1 MVRRKSANA
10 AELDIRLAEAVQGV
24 KSGKYKSSYEAAK
37 VLGLNRDTVI
47 CRVNRSLSRTQAHYT
62 QQILSPAQESVLL
75 KWIKQLTIGG
85 YSPGHQLLKEVAE
98 EIRLEQI
105 YTLHNM
111 TITSTPTS
119 STVQNHLPLSQD

>member
-1 MVRRKSANA
+1 MVRRISSNA
-10 AELDIRLAEAVQGV
+10 AKLDIRLAEAVQGV

-37 VLGLNRDTVI
+37 VLGLNRDTVTR
-47 CRVNRSLSRTQAHYT
+47 RVNGSLSRTQARYT

-98 EIRLEQI
+98 EIRLERI
-105 YTLHNM
+105 YTLHNA